1 MSVFREIV
9 QEEVTVVIGILYD
22 LSVECDLLHQRGCLK
37 RSYLISPR
45 KTGEISWHHHWFSGK
60 RCLWNEW
67 KNLILRT
74 CHYQDLYSIIALRK
88 NWSYHEGNM
97 LQPAVNQKHFPDQI
111 CVGSDKSLLTS
122 TEFLDSFFR
131 CHFTGKPVCSP
142 TLLHLSLNNFVTD
155 CK

>member
-1 MSVFREIV
+1 MESVHVIMSVFRKIV

-88 NWSYHEGNM
+88 NWSYHEGIM
-97 LQPAVNQKHFPDQI
+97 LQPAVNQKHFPDHI
-111 CVGSDKSLLTS
+111 CVGSDKSPVRNFS
-122 TEFLDSFFR
+122 TPSSDVISQGNL
-131 CHFTGKPVCSP
+131 
-142 TLLHLSLNNFVTD
+142 FVLRSYSI
-155 CK
+155 